1 VKFEHLNFIKI
12 LEEALEPNIDVISLA
27 CKYRSKFE
35 GWLKF
40 EILRNLHKKGL
51 VVTPEGERFD
61 ILINYIGI
69 KYAIELKT
77 VNMNYRIS
85 GIESKR
91 KPVTKNFKSIEKD
104 IEKIENSAVPGKVI
118 FIIFPIPAGDESF
131 KKFIEKV
138 QDKTGFSIKQK
149 FLKINSDYEVVLC
162 ESEVIKS

>member
-1 VKFEHLNFIKI
+1 MKFEHLNFIKI

-77 VNMNYRIS
+77 VNMNYQ
-85 GIESKR
+85 
-91 KPVTKNFKSIEKD
+91 
-104 IEKIENSAVPGKVI
+104 
-118 FIIFPIPAGDESF
+118 IP
-131 KKFIEKV
+131 
-138 QDKTGFSIKQK
+138 
-149 FLKINSDYEVVLC
+149 L
-162 ESEVIKS
+162 